1 MKISII
7 IPTYNER
14 ENLET
19 LVARLHNCLSPD
31 TYELIIVDDDSPD
44 GTCELARE
52 LSAEH
57 PMRIIRRKGKRGLAS
72 AIVDGFK
79 EATGE
84 ILGVLDADLQHPP
97 EVIRELIEQMP
108 QYDIAIASRYVKSG
122 KVEGWSF
129 LRRLVSKGAILLAR
143 PLTQVKDPMS
153 GCFSAK
159 AEIIR
164 DIKFDPVGYKIL
176 LEVIVKG
183 RYEKVK
189 EIPYAFQVRAHGQ
202 SKLGFG
208 EYVNYLK
215 LLLRLYRYK
224 FTVARGRR

>member
-19 LVARLHNCLSPD
+19 LVVRLRNCLSPD

-57 PMRIIRRKGKRGLAS
+57 SMRVIRRKGKRGLAS

-84 ILGVLDADLQHPP
+84 ILGVIDADLQHPP

-108 QYDIAIASRYVKSG
+108 QYDIAIASRYAKSG
-122 KVEGWSF
+122 KIEGWSF
-129 LRRLVSKGAILLAR
+129 LRCLVSKGANLLAR

-153 GCFSAK
+153 GCFLAK
-159 AEIIR
+159 VTVIK
-164 DIKFDPVGYKIL
+164 DIKFNPIGYKIL
-176 LEVIVKG
+176 LEILIKG
-183 RYEKVK
+183 RYNGVK
-189 EIPYAFQVRAHGQ
+189 EIPYVFQMRRYGS
-202 SKLGFG
+202 SKLKFN
-208 EYVNYLK
+208 EYLSYLK
-215 LLLRLYRYK
+215 LLCGLYYYK
-224 FTVARGRR
+224 FITSKKQI